1 MGVAFGDLET
11 LAESDTG
18 FSCFGRGGTRCEVID
33 GSKKSQELSLFQR
46 WIP

>member
-1 MGVAFGDLET
+1 MGGAFGDLET

-18 FSCFGRGGTRCEVID
+18 FSCFGRGGTRCEVIG